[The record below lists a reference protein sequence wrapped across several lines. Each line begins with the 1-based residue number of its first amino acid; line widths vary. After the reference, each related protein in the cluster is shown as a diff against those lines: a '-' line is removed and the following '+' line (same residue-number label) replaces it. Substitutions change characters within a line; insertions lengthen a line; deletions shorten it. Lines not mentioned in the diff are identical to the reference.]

1 MPLSRPRAPS
11 TRSAVVAILLLVP
24 LAVPGCRQPDTTAS
38 PAASP
43 DGETRFQPTA
53 TVEDLMR
60 SLIDPAADAIWD
72 AVVIRSTL
80 DGLDEQRPET
90 DEDWAALERSALH
103 LVEAGNLLRIE
114 GRAIAGHDSVSEMPG
129 IDLDPDAIAV
139 LVAANADSWGRSA
152 REIHDVGV
160 LLLAATRARDV
171 DALLKGGSRLQVACE
186 SCHSRFWYP
195 PMPSTGE
202 DEP

>member
-1 MPLSRPRAPS
+1 MPLPHNASLPRCRPV
-11 TRSAVVAILLLVP
+11 T
-24 LAVPGCRQPDTTAS
+24 
-38 PAASP
+38 
-43 DGETRFQPTA
+43 
-53 TVEDLMR
+53 
-60 SLIDPAADAIWD
+60 
-72 AVVIRSTL
+72 
-80 DGLDEQRPET
+80 
-90 DEDWAALERSALH
+90 WAALERSALH

-195 PMPSTGE
+195 PMASTDE